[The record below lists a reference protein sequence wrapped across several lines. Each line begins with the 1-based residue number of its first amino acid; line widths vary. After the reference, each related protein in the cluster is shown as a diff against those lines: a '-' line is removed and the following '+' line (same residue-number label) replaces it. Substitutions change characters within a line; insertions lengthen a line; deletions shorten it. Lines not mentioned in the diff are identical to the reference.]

1 MWGKVGVCGLK
12 LEYIILMMC
21 SCSEEMSLFFCNICL
36 TSQSIGFLLWTTN
49 LTGDGWASG
58 KIEQLCDWSLI
69 TEHFPLICQMSL
81 PFGGSDLVGLFWQ
94 PLLGYMTLFGE
105 IHLGYERRLCWRML
119 WIPFGKIQL
128 FDLISLKW
136 LCHLKNIAHLY
147 IASFRFFSTLF
158 EHFSFFTT
166 TILYLS
172 LFVACLSIS
181 PAVLSCVWQTPALSP
196 LPSSN
201 PLLLLLS

>member
-1 MWGKVGVCGLK
+1 
-12 LEYIILMMC
+12 MMC
-21 SCSEEMSLFFCNICL
+21 SCSAEMSLFFRNICL

-105 IHLGYERRLCWRML
+105 IHLEYHGYERRLCWRML

-128 FDLISLKW
+128 FHLTLSKRFY
-136 LCHLKNIAHLY
+136 HLKINKTRFY
-147 IASFRFFSTLF
+147 IESFPFFSTLF
-158 EHFSFFTT
+158 ECFIFITT
-166 TILYLS
+166 TCIS
-172 LFVACLSIS
+172 HCLSFHL
-181 PAVLSCVWQTPALSP
+181 PSCAELCVTDSSSVAL
-196 LPSSN
+196 LSSN
-201 PLLLLLS
+201 PPSFSSSLKP